1 MEVTEL
7 SFSKKIALVIFGVF
21 SALTTSGIIFG
32 FQALKSVLIENK
44 VFFEL
49 CENAEADGEISQCN
63 EQILKFSLMFSLAST
78 ATNAFS
84 LPIGFILDKYGPK
97 VSCYIGSILFFFGC
111 LLFGL
116 SGPTFNGYLVGF
128 LLLGIAGPFIFIS
141 TLHFSTVFP
150 NKSGLIMAA
159 LTGSFDASSV
169 IFLLFN
175 KLFYFFDRK
184 YSIQTFF
191 LVYIIVPVIIFIANS
206 FLMPKTSLQWS
217 ETESFDESQQNLI
230 IEPNEESNLLNTN
243 ENSIS
248 SSLNNYQSIIS
259 EHEQNVNREKDI
271 KEMTS
276 WEQMKTKEY
285 ILITLLTSIFMIR
298 LNFYISTTEEQ
309 FQTISNDENEIKN
322 TVQFFNIMLPLAG
335 VLSIM
340 PIGWLLDSFKMYI
353 GFTVLCS
360 MSLVFGILSL
370 IPSLQLQFLSIIIFV
385 FMRPLL
391 YTSGN
396 DFSTKIFG
404 FKTFGRVYG
413 LMNLISSIV
422 NFGQYAVEYFVVNV
436 FNGQFIEINIA
447 FTILT
452 SLMFYLP
459 FYLFIK
465 EKKKR
470 TNSIA

>member
-1 MEVTEL
+1 MEITEL
-7 SFSKKIALVIFGVF
+7 SFTRKILLVIFGVF

-32 FQALKSVLIENK
+32 FQALKSILIENK
-44 VFFEL
+44 VYFEL
-49 CENAEADGEISQCN
+49 CESTKENNEITQCN

-84 LPIGFILDKYGPK
+84 LPIGFLLDKYGPR

-111 LLFGL
+111 LLLGL
-116 SGPTFNGYLVGF
+116 SGPSFNGYLIGF

-150 NKSGLIMAA
+150 KKSGLIMAA

-175 KLFYFFDRK
+175 KLYYFFDKK
-184 YSIQTFF
+184 YSVQTFF
-191 LVYIIVPVIIFIANS
+191 LVYMIVPIIIFIANS

-217 ETESFDESQQNLI
+217 ESESEDLINESDEFS
-230 IEPNEESNLLNTN
+230 SLLNNDKET
-243 ENSIS
+243 SIIS
-248 SSLNNYQSIIS
+248 STNNYQSIIS
-259 EHEQNVNREKDI
+259 EHEQNENRNKEKDI

-309 FQTISNDENEIKN
+309 FSTISNDEDGIKN

-340 PIGWLLDSFKMYI
+340 PIGWLLDNFKIYI
-353 GFTVLCS
+353 GFTVLCL
-360 MSLVFGILSL
+360 MALIFGVLSL
-370 IPSLQLQFLSIIIFV
+370 IPSLSLQFISIIIFV

-396 DFSTKIFG
+396 DFSSKTFG

-422 NFGQYAVEYFVVNV
+422 NFGQYAVEYLVVNV
-436 FNGQFIEINIA
+436 FNGQFIEINFA

-452 SLMFYLP
+452 SIMFYLP
-459 FYLFIK
+459 YYLFTK
-465 EKKKR
+465 ERKNK
-470 TNSIA
+470 TSTIV

>member
-1 MEVTEL
+1 MEITEL
-7 SFSKKIALVIFGVF
+7 SFTRKILLVVFGVF

-32 FQALKSVLIENK
+32 FQALKSILIENK
-44 VFFEL
+44 VYFEL
-49 CENAEADGEISQCN
+49 CESTEQDGEITQCN

-84 LPIGFILDKYGPK
+84 LPIGFILDKYGPR

-116 SGPTFNGYLVGF
+116 SGPTFNGYLIGF

-175 KLFYFFDRK
+175 KLFYYFDKK
-184 YSIQTFF
+184 YSVQTFF
-191 LVYIIVPVIIFIANS
+191 LIYLIVPVIIFIANS

-217 ETESFDESQQNLI
+217 ETNSDNQQI
-230 IEPNEESNLLNTN
+230 IANEPNETSSLLNSN
-243 ENSIS
+243 EEDALLANS
-248 SSLNNYQSIIS
+248 NYQSIIS
-259 EHEQNVNREKDI
+259 QHEQNENREKDI

-276 WEQMKTKEY
+276 WEQMRTKEY

-309 FQTISNDENEIKN
+309 LHTISNDENGIKN

-340 PIGWLLDSFKMYI
+340 PIGWLLDNFKMHI
-353 GFTVLCS
+353 SFTVLCS
-360 MSLVFGILSL
+360 MALIFGI
-370 IPSLQLQFLSIIIFV
+370 
-385 FMRPLL
+385 
-391 YTSGN
+391 
-396 DFSTKIFG
+396 FS
-404 FKTFGRVYG
+404 
-413 LMNLISSIV
+413 
-422 NFGQYAVEYFVVNV
+422 
-436 FNGQFIEINIA
+436 
-447 FTILT
+447 
-452 SLMFYLP
+452 
-459 FYLFIK
+459 
-465 EKKKR
+465 
-470 TNSIA
+470 

>member
-7 SFSKKIALVIFGVF
+7 SFAKKIALVIFGIF

-32 FQALKSVLIENK
+32 FQALKSILIENK
-44 VFFEL
+44 VYFEL
-49 CENAEADGEISQCN
+49 CEKNETEGEITQCN

-84 LPIGFILDKYGPK
+84 LPIGFILDKYGPRT
-97 VSCYIGSILFFFGC
+97 SCCIGSILFFFGC

-116 SGPTFNGYLVGF
+116 SSPSFNGYLVGF

-150 NKSGLIMAA
+150 SKSGLIMAA

-175 KLFYFFDRK
+175 KLFYFFDKK
-184 YSIQTFF
+184 YSIQSFF
-191 LVYIIVPVIIFIANS
+191 LVYMIIPIIIFIANY

-217 ETESFDESQQNLI
+217 EAESLDESQQSLI
-230 IEPNEESNLLNTN
+230 NESNETSSLLNTN
-243 ENSIS
+243 ENDNS
-248 SSLNNYQSIIS
+248 SSNNYQSIVS
-259 EHEQNVNREKDI
+259 LHEQNVNRKKDI
-271 KEMTS
+271 KDMTS
-276 WEQMKTKEY
+276 WEQMRTKEY

-309 FQTISNDENEIKN
+309 FQTISNDQEGIKN

-360 MSLVFGILSL
+360 MALIFGILSL
-370 IPSLQLQFLSIIIFV
+370 IPSLPLQFISIIIFV

-396 DFSTKIFG
+396 DFSTKTFG

-422 NFGQYAVEYFVVNV
+422 NFGQYAVEYLVVNI
-436 FNGQFIEINIA
+436 FNGQFTEINIA

-459 FYLFIK
+459 YYLFIK
-465 EKKKR
+465 ERKSR
-470 TNSIA
+470 NIPIV

>member
-1 MEVTEL
+1 MEITEL
-7 SFSKKIALVIFGVF
+7 SFTRKILLVVFGVF

-32 FQALKSVLIENK
+32 FQALKSILIENK
-44 VFFEL
+44 VYFEL
-49 CENAEADGEISQCN
+49 CENVEQNGEITQCN

-84 LPIGFILDKYGPK
+84 LPIGYILDKYGPR
-97 VSCYIGSILFFFGC
+97 VSCYIGSILFFLGC

-159 LTGSFDASSV
+159 LTGSFDASSI

-175 KLFYFFDRK
+175 KLFYYFDRK

-191 LVYIIVPVIIFIANS
+191 LIYMIVPVIIFIANS
-206 FLMPKTSLQWS
+206 FLMPETSLQWS
-217 ETESFDESQQNLI
+217 ETSNQQINN
-230 IEPNEESNLLNTN
+230 EPNET
-243 ENSIS
+243 
-248 SSLNNYQSIIS
+248 SSLLGSKDEEEDLPTAISNYQSIIS
-259 EHEQNVNREKDI
+259 QHEQNENKVKDI
-271 KEMTS
+271 KEMSS

-309 FQTISNDENEIKN
+309 MQTISNDEKGIKN
-322 TVQFFNIMLPLAG
+322 TIQFFNIMLPLAG

-340 PIGWLLDSFKMYI
+340 PIGWLLDNFKMYI
-353 GFTVLCS
+353 TFTVLCF
-360 MSLVFGILSL
+360 MALIFGIISL
-370 IPSLQLQFLSIIIFV
+370 IPSLSLQFLSIIIFV

-396 DFSTKIFG
+396 DFATKTFG

-413 LMNLISSIV
+413 LMNLISSVV
-422 NFGQYAVEYFVVNV
+422 NFGQYIVEYLVVNV
-436 FNGQFIEINIA
+436 FNGQFAEINIA

-459 FYLFIK
+459 YYLFRKDIK
-465 EKKKR
+465 NK
-470 TNSIA
+470 TITIV

>member
-1 MEVTEL
+1 MEITEL
-7 SFSKKIALVIFGVF
+7 SFTRKILLVIFGIF

-32 FQALKSVLIENK
+32 FQALKSILIENK
-44 VFFEL
+44 VYFEL
-49 CENAEADGEISQCN
+49 CENTEENNEVSQCN

-78 ATNAFS
+78 ATSAFS
-84 LPIGFILDKYGPK
+84 LPIGFILDKYGPR
-97 VSCYIGSILFFFGC
+97 VSCYIGSILLFFGC

-116 SGPTFNGYLVGF
+116 SSQSFNGYLIGF

-159 LTGSFDASSV
+159 LTGSFDASSA

-175 KLFYFFDRK
+175 KLFYFFDKK
-184 YSIQTFF
+184 YSIQSFF
-191 LVYIIVPVIIFIANS
+191 LVYMIIPIIIFIAN
-206 FLMPKTSLQWS
+206 FLLMPETSLQWNDTQNIINES
-217 ETESFDESQQNLI
+217 NET
-230 IEPNEESNLLNTN
+230 SNLLDVT
-243 ENSIS
+243 ENN
-248 SSLNNYQSIIS
+248 SLIYHNYQSILS
-259 EHEQNVNREKDI
+259 EHENNNKKEKDI
-271 KEMTS
+271 KEMSS

-285 ILITLLTSIFMIR
+285 ILITLLTSIYMLR

-309 FQTISNDENEIKN
+309 FQTISNDENDIKN

-340 PIGWLLDSFKMYI
+340 PIGWLLDNFKMYI

-360 MSLVFGILSL
+360 MALLFGILSL
-370 IPSLQLQFLSIIIFV
+370 IPILSLQFVSILIFV
-385 FMRPLL
+385 FTRPLL

-422 NFGQYAVEYFVVNV
+422 NFGQYAVEYLVVNI
-436 FNGQFIEINIA
+436 FNGQFTEVNIA
-447 FTILT
+447 FTVLT
-452 SLMFYLP
+452 SIMFYLP
-459 FYLFIK
+459 YYLFVK
-465 EKKKR
+465 EKKNR
-470 TNSIA
+470 NLNYA

>member
-1 MEVTEL
+1 MEITEL
-7 SFSKKIALVIFGVF
+7 SYTRKILLVVFGVF

-32 FQALKSVLIENK
+32 FQALKSILIENK
-44 VFFEL
+44 VYFEL
-49 CENAEADGEISQCN
+49 CESTEQDGEITQCN
-63 EQILKFSLMFSLAST
+63 EQILKFSLMFSLSST

-84 LPIGFILDKYGPK
+84 LPIGFILDKYGPR
-97 VSCYIGSILFFFGC
+97 VSCYIGGILFFFGC

-116 SGPTFNGYLVGF
+116 SGPTFNGYLIGF

-159 LTGSFDASSV
+159 LTGSFDASSI
-169 IFLLFN
+169 IFLIFN
-175 KLFYFFDRK
+175 KLFYYFDKK
-184 YSIQTFF
+184 YSVQTFF
-191 LVYIIVPVIIFIANS
+191 LIYMLVPVIILIANS
-206 FLMPKTSLQWS
+206 LLMPETSLQWS
-217 ETESFDESQQNLI
+217 ENESSDNNQEIN
-230 IEPNEESNLLNTN
+230 EPNETSSLLNST
-243 ENSIS
+243 EEDALTTS
-248 SSLNNYQSIIS
+248 NYQSIIS
-259 EHEQNVNREKDI
+259 QHEQNENREKDI
-271 KEMTS
+271 KDMTS

-309 FQTISNDENEIKN
+309 LQTISNDENGIKN
-322 TVQFFNIMLPLAG
+322 TVQFFNIMLPFAG

-340 PIGWLLDSFKMYI
+340 PIGWLLDNFKMHI
-353 GFTVLCS
+353 TFTVLCL
-360 MSLVFGILSL
+360 MALIFGIFSI
-370 IPSLQLQFLSIIIFV
+370 IPSLSLQYLSILVFV

-396 DFSTKIFG
+396 DFSTKTFG

-422 NFGQYAVEYFVVNV
+422 NFGQYAVEYLVVNV

-459 FYLFIK
+459 YYLFIK
-465 EKKKR
+465 DKKNR
-470 TNSIA
+470 TNTIV